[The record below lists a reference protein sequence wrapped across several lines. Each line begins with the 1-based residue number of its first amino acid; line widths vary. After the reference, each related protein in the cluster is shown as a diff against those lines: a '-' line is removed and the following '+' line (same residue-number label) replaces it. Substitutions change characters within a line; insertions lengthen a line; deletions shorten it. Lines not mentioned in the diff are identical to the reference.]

1 MMLKKFYKFIILP
14 YTIFLLYLMF
24 FGMGRFRNEDH
35 IVRIKPII
43 STVWF
48 IQETIS
54 WFDIIKIVLGN
65 VVMFIPF
72 GFLGWIF
79 PQLKNLK
86 NLVITF
92 VSAIVIVEALQYF
105 SRLGVFDVDD
115 VILNTF
121 GVLLGWQ
128 MKKILETKFSKFVLN
143 NSTKCIN

>member
-24 FGMGRFRNEDH
+24 FGMGRLQYEDN
-35 IVRIKPII
+35 IVRIKPIV

-54 WFDIIKIVLGN
+54 WLDIIRIVLGN

-86 NLVITF
+86 SLIITF
-92 VSAIVIVEALQYF
+92 VSAILIVEALQYF

-121 GVLLGWQ
+121 GVFLGFL
-128 MKKILETKFSKFVLN
+128 IRNFLERRFESYVK
-143 NSTKCIN
+143 